1 MTRMNRMSLLLATGA
16 SALLLGACTTAD
28 QPMPLVF
35 GRTQSIG
42 IGVQGSAADQGA
54 SITLGFNDRNIAV
67 VPTTTMAGDKIR
79 SIATD
84 KDNLPFEDALV
95 GSRSVRSQCQGDVSG
110 CEPRHL
116 LLDRDGGPPSGGGF
130 QRQIGRFRPGE
141 SGRAAG
147 GSGPRAESGS
157 HAEYDAQP
165 APALGRA
172 AGGRPGAFHSAP
184 WRTDG
189 HRIRADSRL

>member
-84 KDNLPFEDALV
+84 KDNLPFEDAL
-95 GSRSVRSQCQGDVSG
+95 SVLGQFEANAKATSPDVSLG
-110 CEPRHL
+110 TFFSTGMAARHL
-116 LLDRDGGPPSGGGF
+116 AEGFSDKLAGSAPANPAEPP
-130 QRQIGRFRPGE
+130 E
-141 SGRAAG
+141 
-147 GSGPRAESGS
+147 
-157 HAEYDAQP
+157 DP
-165 APALGRA
+165 APA
-172 AGGRPGAFHSAP
+172 PNPAP
-184 WRTDG
+184 TPNTMPNPPQP
-189 HRIRADSRL
+189 